1 MRGRDLYGLSRPFLL
16 SLVSMLRSLPCSFSS
31 LLMLVVRY
39 LPTKIGVG
47 LRFVL
52 LKRLTK
58 ECGDCVAVFEGVYLS
73 NLSFARFGN
82 HLSIHPMCY
91 IDAAGGL
98 IIGSDVSIAHGTTI
112 MTTEHDFSTPWEK
125 IRDAPV
131 KKSAVRI
138 GSDVWIGAGV
148 KILAGVKIGD
158 HVVVGAGAVVTK
170 DIPSHSLA
178 VGVPARVI
186 KTIKSRTMRNG
197 HDESYASF

>member
-1 MRGRDLYGLSRPFLL
+1 MRGRQLFQIAAPIFNLSSPILILIPTTIVEFFL
-16 SLVSMLRSLPCSFSS
+16 SLLRHFPTRLGIGI
-31 LLMLVVRY
+31 RY
-39 LPTKIGVG
+39 LLLRRLAKRCGKCVG
-47 LRFVL
+47 I
-52 LKRLTK
+52 
-58 ECGDCVAVFEGVYLS
+58 FEGVHIFQLQ
-73 NLSFARFGN
+73 NTEFGEN
-82 HLSIHPMCY
+82 ISIHPMCY
-91 IDAAGGL
+91 VDAAGGL

-148 KILAGVKIGD
+148 KILAGVNIGD

-186 KTIKSRTMRNG
+186 KTIKLRTMRNG
-197 HDESYASF
+197 HDESHASF